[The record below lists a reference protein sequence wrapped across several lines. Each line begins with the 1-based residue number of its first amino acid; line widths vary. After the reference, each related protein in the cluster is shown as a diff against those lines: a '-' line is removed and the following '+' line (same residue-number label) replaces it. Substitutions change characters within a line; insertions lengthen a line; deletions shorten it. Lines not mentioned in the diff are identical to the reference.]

1 MPDALQNLVALNCTF
16 ICLTETW
23 HADGEHLPDM
33 QGYVY
38 HDLVRPS
45 HLQSGKVPHGGIAV
59 YISASGLTAVLF
71 GNVLQMALTCGC
83 MFACGVITLSTLPL
97 PHATCPQA
105 TSTKICPLSR
115 IYLQT

>member
-23 HADGEHLPDM
+23 HADGKHLPDM

-38 HDLVRPS
+38 QDLVRPS

-59 YISASGLTAVLF
+59 YIKREWADRCSVWKCAPDGTYLWLHVCLGGDPPQHVAIATYYMPP
-71 GNVLQMALTCGC
+71 GHKHKD
-83 MFACGVITLSTLPL
+83 LSTFEN
-97 PHATCPQA
+97 
-105 TSTKICPLSR
+105 
-115 IYLQT
+115 LQT